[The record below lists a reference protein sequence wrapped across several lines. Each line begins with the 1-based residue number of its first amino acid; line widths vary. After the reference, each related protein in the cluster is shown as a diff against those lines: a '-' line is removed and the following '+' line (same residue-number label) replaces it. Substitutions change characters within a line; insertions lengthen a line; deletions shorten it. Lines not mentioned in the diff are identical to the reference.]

1 MIKKNQIFLNVVNI
15 ITDIMIVF
23 ACVPLSFFTRFI
35 VMTDGVASMT
45 FAEYMIMGAIAT
57 IVLAFTYGLF
67 GLYGVHRRI
76 RMVSQIWWIVL
87 SAGINI
93 ILVFGIL
100 FLTHDVIYS
109 RIAIALF
116 YIYSTLLIS
125 LKKVVLRLLLKSFRK
140 KGYNQKHVIVLGKG
154 EGALKFIKEIGSD
167 RELGYIIEGYIAD
180 SCDEKMGETKY
191 LGKYDSLKELIEKK
205 RPDEVIM
212 AADEENSSLV
222 SFIVEQCD
230 STGVKLI
237 VIPQMFNL
245 FSQSSKIDDWNGLPL
260 INVRAIPLD
269 NLGNALI
276 KRLSDILFSIILIVL
291 TSPLMLICAIGVK
304 LSSKGPVLF
313 KQQRV
318 GKNKKLF
325 NMYKF
330 RSMVVNN
337 ESDTAWSSKTDSRR
351 TKFGSF
357 MRKTSLDELPQFFNV
372 LKGDMSIVGPRP
384 EIPYYV
390 DQFKEE
396 IPLYMV
402 RHQIRPGITG
412 WAQVKGLRGDTPI
425 KDRIEHDIY
434 YAEHWSILFDV
445 KIIFMTIFGGKF
457 INKEE

>member
-1 MIKKNQIFLNVVNI
+1 MIKKNQSFLNVVNI
-15 ITDIMIVF
+15 ITDIMIVY

-45 FAEYMIMGAIAT
+45 FAEYMIVGAIAT
-57 IVLAFTYGLF
+57 LVLSFTYGMF

-93 ILVFGIL
+93 LLVFGIL

-116 YIYSTLLIS
+116 YIYSTFLIS
-125 LKKVVLRLLLKSFRK
+125 LKKVILRILLKSFRK
-140 KGYNQKHVIVLGKG
+140 KGYNQKHVIILGKG
-154 EGALKFIKEIGSD
+154 EGALKYIKEIGSD
-167 RELGYIIEGYIAD
+167 RELGYIIEGYVAD
-180 SCDEKMGETKY
+180 SQDENMGKTKY
-191 LGKYDSLKELIEKK
+191 LGNYSDLLETIESKK
-205 RPDEVIM
+205 PDEVIM
-212 AADEENSSLV
+212 AADDENASLV
-222 SFIVEQCD
+222 SDIVEKCD
-230 STGVKLI
+230 KAGVRLI

-245 FSQSSKIDDWNGLPL
+245 FSHSSKIDDWNGLPL

-276 KRLSDILFSIILIVL
+276 KRIADILMSIIIIIL
-291 TSPLMLICAIGVK
+291 TSPIMLICAIGVK

-318 GKNKKLF
+318 GKNKKMF

-330 RSMVVNN
+330 RSMVVND
-337 ESDTAWSSKTDSRR
+337 EQDTAWSSKTDSRR

-357 MRKTSLDELPQFFNV
+357 LRKTSLDELPQFFNV

-434 YAEHWSILFDV
+434 YAEHWSILFDM
-445 KIIFMTIFGGKF
+445 KIFFMTIFGGKF

>member
-1 MIKKNQIFLNVVNI
+1 MIKKNQSFLNVVNI
-15 ITDIMIVF
+15 ITDIMIVY

-45 FAEYMIMGAIAT
+45 FAEYMIVGAIAT
-57 IVLAFTYGLF
+57 LVLAFTYGMF

-76 RMVSQIWWIVL
+76 RMVSQIWWIIL

-93 ILVFGIL
+93 ILVFGLL

-116 YIYSTLLIS
+116 YIYSTFLIS
-125 LKKVVLRLLLKSFRK
+125 LKKIILRVLLKSFRK

-154 EGALKFIKEIGSD
+154 EGALKYIKEIGSD
-167 RELGYIIEGYIAD
+167 RELGYIIEGYVSD
-180 SCDEKMGETKY
+180 LPDENMGETKY
-191 LGKYDSLKELIEKK
+191 LGKYTELLETIENKK
-205 RPDEVIM
+205 PDEVIM
-212 AADEENSSLV
+212 AADDENASLV
-222 SFIVEQCD
+222 SDIVEKCD
-230 STGVKLI
+230 KAGVRLI

-245 FSQSSKIDDWNGLPL
+245 FSHSSKIDDWNGLPL

-276 KRLSDILFSIILIVL
+276 KRIADILMSIIIIIL
-291 TSPLMLICAIGVK
+291 TSPVMLICAIGVK

-330 RSMVVNN
+330 RSMVVND
-337 ESDTAWSSKTDSRR
+337 EQDTAWSSKTDNRR

-357 MRKTSLDELPQFFNV
+357 LRKTSLDELPQFFNV

-434 YAEHWSILFDV
+434 YAEHWSILFDM
-445 KIIFMTIFGGKF
+445 KIFFMK
-457 INKEE
+457 

>member
-1 MIKKNQIFLNVVNI
+1 MIKKNQSFLNVVNI
-15 ITDIMIVF
+15 ITDIIIVY

-45 FAEYMIMGAIAT
+45 FAEYMIVGAIAT
-57 IVLAFTYGLF
+57 LVLAFTYGLF

-100 FLTHDVIYS
+100 FLSHDVIYS

-116 YIYSTLLIS
+116 YIYSTFLIS
-125 LKKVVLRLLLKSFRK
+125 LKKIILRILLKSFRK

-154 EGALKFIKEIGSD
+154 EGALKYIKEIGSD
-167 RELGYIIEGYIAD
+167 RELGYIIEGYVAD
-180 SCDEKMGETKY
+180 SQDENMGEAKY
-191 LGKYDSLKELIEKK
+191 LGKYEDLLETIESKK
-205 RPDEVIM
+205 PDEVIM
-212 AADEENSSLV
+212 AADDENASLV
-222 SFIVEQCD
+222 SDIVEKCD
-230 STGVKLI
+230 KTGVRLI

-245 FSQSSKIDDWNGLPL
+245 FSHSSKIDDWNGLPL

-276 KRLSDILFSIILIVL
+276 KRIADILMSIIIIIL
-291 TSPLMLICAIGVK
+291 TSPIMLICAIGVK

-330 RSMVVNN
+330 RSMIVND
-337 ESDTAWSSKTDSRR
+337 EQDTAWSSKTDSRR

-357 MRKTSLDELPQFFNV
+357 LRKTSLDELPQFFNV

-434 YAEHWSILFDV
+434 YAEHWSILFDI
-445 KIIFMTIFGGKF
+445 KIFMMTVFGGKF

>member
-1 MIKKNQIFLNVVNI
+1 
-15 ITDIMIVF
+15 
-23 ACVPLSFFTRFI
+23 
-35 VMTDGVASMT
+35 
-45 FAEYMIMGAIAT
+45 
-57 IVLAFTYGLF
+57 
-67 GLYGVHRRI
+67 
-76 RMVSQIWWIVL
+76 
-87 SAGINI
+87 
-93 ILVFGIL
+93 
-100 FLTHDVIYS
+100 
-109 RIAIALF
+109 
-116 YIYSTLLIS
+116 
-125 LKKVVLRLLLKSFRK
+125 
-140 KGYNQKHVIVLGKG
+140 
-154 EGALKFIKEIGSD
+154 
-167 RELGYIIEGYIAD
+167 
-180 SCDEKMGETKY
+180 MGEAKY
-191 LGKYDSLKELIEKK
+191 LGKYEDLLETIESKK
-205 RPDEVIM
+205 PDEVIM
-212 AADEENSSLV
+212 AADDENASLV
-222 SFIVEQCD
+222 SDIVEKCD
-230 STGVKLI
+230 KTGVRLI

-245 FSQSSKIDDWNGLPL
+245 FSHSSKIDDWNGLPL

-276 KRLSDILFSIILIVL
+276 KRIADILMSIIIIIL
-291 TSPLMLICAIGVK
+291 TSPIMLICAIGVK

-330 RSMVVNN
+330 RSMIVND
-337 ESDTAWSSKTDSRR
+337 EQDTAWSSKTDSRR

-357 MRKTSLDELPQFFNV
+357 LRKTSLDELPQFFNV

-434 YAEHWSILFDV
+434 YAEHWSILFDI
-445 KIIFMTIFGGKF
+445 KIFMMTVFGGKF